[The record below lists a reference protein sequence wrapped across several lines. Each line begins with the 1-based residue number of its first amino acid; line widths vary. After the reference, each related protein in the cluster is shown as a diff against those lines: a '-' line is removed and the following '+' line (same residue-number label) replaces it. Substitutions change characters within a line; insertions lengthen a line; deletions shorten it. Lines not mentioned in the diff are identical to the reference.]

1 MTAIILN
8 LLAEEQQAQAAR
20 AHDPLKLFVAIG
32 LTVLSVAVAC
42 GSALSVRSGKK
53 AAELQGLEA
62 RWKTLNSDGGQED
75 EFPKI
80 RALAEEIVAVNNS
93 RVLLAPQLALVK
105 DLIPPTVRLSQI
117 SFSLAVEIPRVESS
131 GDEATGGKRVRQ
143 PAPIERLVLRLE
155 GIAISSRPELEVDRF
170 LQTLRD
176 NTRFSAVID
185 DIQLRSESRT
195 SVDIEK
201 TGRGVPAANFVIECR
216 YKEKGKK

>member
-1 MTAIILN
+1 MIAITLN

-32 LTVLSVAVAC
+32 LIVLSVAVAC
-42 GSALSVRSGKK
+42 GSALSVVSGQK
-53 AAELQGLEA
+53 AVELQGLEV
-62 RWKTLNSDGGQED
+62 RWKTLNSNGGQED
-75 EFPKI
+75 EFQKI

-93 RVLLAPQLALVK
+93 RVLVAPQLALVK
-105 DLIPPTVRLSQI
+105 DLIPSTVRLSQI
-117 SFSLAVEIPRVESS
+117 SFSLAVETPRVESS
-131 GDEATGGKRVRQ
+131 GDEATTGKRAPR

-155 GIAISSRPELEVDRF
+155 GIAISSRPELEVDKF

-185 DIQLRSESRT
+185 DIQLRAESRT

-201 TGRGVPAANFVIECR
+201 TGRSIPAANFTIECR

>member
-1 MTAIILN
+1 MIAITLN

-42 GSALSVRSGKK
+42 GSALSVVSGKK

-75 EFPKI
+75 EFQKI
-80 RALAEEIVAVNNS
+80 RALAAEIVAVNNS
-93 RVLLAPQLALVK
+93 RVLVAPQLALVK

-117 SFSLAVEIPRVESS
+117 TFSLAVEMPKVESS
-131 GDEATGGKRVRQ
+131 GDGAITGKRAPRL
-143 PAPIERLVLRLE
+143 APIERLALRLE
-155 GIAISSRPELEVDRF
+155 GIAISSRPELEVDKF

-176 NTRFSAVID
+176 NARFGAVID

-201 TGRGVPAANFVIECR
+201 SGRAVSGANFVIECR

>member
-1 MTAIILN
+1 
-8 LLAEEQQAQAAR
+8 
-20 AHDPLKLFVAIG
+20 
-32 LTVLSVAVAC
+32 LTVLSVAMAC
-42 GSALSVRSGKK
+42 GSALSVVSGRK
-53 AAELQGLEA
+53 AAELRGLEA
-62 RWKTLNSDGGQED
+62 RWKMLNSGGGQED
-75 EFPKI
+75 EFQKI

-93 RVLLAPQLALVK
+93 RVLMAPQLALVK

-155 GIAISSRPELEVDRF
+155 GIAISSRPELEVDKF

-185 DIQLRSESRT
+185 DIQLLSVSRT
-195 SVDIEK
+195 SLDIEK
-201 TGRGVPAANFVIECR
+201 TGHPVLAANFAIECR